1 MLIFSIYII
10 MNKNIILLILLVIS
24 IVVVVV
30 INTIKYKVEL
40 FQAPTLSKPRLITV
54 YTEWCGYSKRF
65 ISDDIRYQS
74 QIQQRSEANVPKRTY
89 VINDKVYSNKT
100 DDGVLK
106 SDWELL
112 KNSLSNVD
120 TELIDFDTLSEQ
132 EKNFYSSK
140 GVDGFPTVLLLHN
153 GEYIK
158 YTEDV
163 RTANLIINWINSITN
178 INEIYNLER
187 YLSTIS
193 TYNRKIFI
201 L

>member
-10 MNKNIILLILLVIS
+10 MNKNIILLISLVIS
-24 IVVVVV
+24 VVVVVV

-40 FQAPTLSKPRLITV
+40 FQAPTLSRPRLITV

-65 ISDDIRYQS
+65 ISDDIRYQP
-74 QIQQRSEANVPKRTY
+74 QIQQRSDANVPERTY
-89 VINDKVYSNKT
+89 VINNKVYSNKT
-100 DDGVLK
+100 DEGVLK

-120 TELIDFDTLSEQ
+120 TELIDFDKLSEQ

-140 GVDGFPTVLLLHN
+140 GVDGFPTVLLLYN

-163 RTANLIINWINSITN
+163 RTADLIINWINSITN
-178 INEIYNLER
+178 INEIYNLEK
-187 YLSTIS
+187 YLTTIS
-193 TYNRKIFI
+193 KYNKDIFV